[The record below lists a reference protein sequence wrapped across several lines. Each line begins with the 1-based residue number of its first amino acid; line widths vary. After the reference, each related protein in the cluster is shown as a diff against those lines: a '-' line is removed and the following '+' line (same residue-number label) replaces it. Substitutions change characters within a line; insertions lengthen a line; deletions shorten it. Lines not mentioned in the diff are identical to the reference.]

1 MHHSCRLFFWRL
13 LPIISSLTLCT
24 ASTNAATNTGSSFP
38 IKPSPRLAMSRCG
51 PAAYGG
57 EMHTITPRHPRREV
71 SCTFDPFRRLV
82 FNKILLD
89 DAMFIRK
96 RKRKIQTLRGGRVI
110 VMSLVMSHRGGGVKS
125 MSIPLATRWLQPSLY
140 FRPLLDVVE
149 ALPDLCC
156 PAMHSQHRPSEPTK
170 SS

>member
-1 MHHSCRLFFWRL
+1 MIVIIIQSHCTLSHCMHHSCRLFFWRL

-38 IKPSPRLAMSRCG
+38 INPSPRLAMSRCG

-82 FNKILLD
+82 LNKTLLY

-110 VMSLVMSHRGGGVKS
+110 VMSHSDESSDESQGRGGEEYEHTSSNSVT
-125 MSIPLATRWLQPSLY
+125 AT
-140 FRPLLDVVE
+140 FTLL
-149 ALPDLCC
+149 
-156 PAMHSQHRPSEPTK
+156 
-170 SS
+170 SSPP

>member
-1 MHHSCRLFFWRL
+1 MRHSCRLFFWRL

-125 MSIPLATRWLQPSLY
+125 MMHTSSNSVTAT
-140 FRPLLDVVE
+140 FTLL
-149 ALPDLCC
+149 
-156 PAMHSQHRPSEPTK
+156 
-170 SS
+170 SSPP